1 MLSNNAYD
9 IINKLQRWLCAAGV
23 LYLAISAIWGLPYGD
38 QINQTVVAIATF
50 LATFL
55 EIMSS
60 KWNKENSISI
70 TNFKELAEQLEEEE
84 TNGED

>member
-9 IINKLQRWLCAAGV
+9 IINKIQRWLCAIGV
-23 LYLAISAIWGLPYGD
+23 LYLAVSAIWGLPFGD
-38 QINQTVVAIATF
+38 QINQTIVAVSAF

-55 EIMSS
+55 EIATS

-70 TNFKELAEQLEEEE
+70 TSFKDIEEEL
-84 TNGED
+84 GEESDDNE